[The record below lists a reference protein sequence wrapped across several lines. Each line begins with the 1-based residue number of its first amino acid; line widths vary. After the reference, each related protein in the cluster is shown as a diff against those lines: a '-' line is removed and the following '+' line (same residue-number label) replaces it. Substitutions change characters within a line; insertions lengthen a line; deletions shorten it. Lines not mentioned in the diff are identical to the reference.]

1 MSGIRAYELVTWALE
16 AAPMLLAL
24 FVLLRTRRRY
34 PLSDLVYLCVLLYVA
49 VLALVM
55 GPGRTPYAGAG
66 HFLQGFALALVVRE
80 LLIRAQAVRGSR
92 LLGIFVAS
100 IVLALSAAFEV
111 VKWGAALAFGQDGSL
126 PAQADMLL
134 ALAGAAS
141 ALVVFARLHD
151 MRLKRLDRVSRDL
164 VIEPRSAH

>member
-1 MSGIRAYELVTWALE
+1 VTWALE

-34 PLSDLVYLCVLLYVA
+34 PLSDLVYLCVLLYVV

-55 GPGRTPYAGAG
+55 GPERNAYAGLG

-80 LLIRAQAVRGSR
+80 LLIRSQAVRGAR
-92 LLGIFVAS
+92 LLGLFVVS
-100 IVLALSAAFEV
+100 IVLAFSATFEV
-111 VKWGAALAFGQDGSL
+111 VKWAAALTLGEPASL

-134 ALAGAAS
+134 ALAGAAG

-151 MRLKRLDRVSRDL
+151 WRLKRLDRVSRDL

>member
-1 MSGIRAYELVTWALE
+1 VSALRPYELATWALE

-55 GPGRTPYAGAG
+55 GPERNAYAGLG

-80 LLIRAQAVRGSR
+80 LLIRSQSVRGAR
-92 LLGIFVAS
+92 LLAFLVAS
-100 IVLALSAAFEV
+100 IVLALSATFEV
-111 VKWGAALAFGQDGSL
+111 VKWGAAVMLGQAASL

-151 MRLKRLDRVSRDL
+151 LRLKRLDRLSRDL
-164 VIEPRSAH
+164 EVVPRSAH

>member
-1 MSGIRAYELVTWALE
+1 MSGLRPYELVTWALE

-49 VLALVM
+49 ILALVM
-55 GPGRTPYAGAG
+55 GPDRTPYAGLG

-80 LLIRAQAVRGSR
+80 LLIRSQAVRGSR
-92 LLGIFVAS
+92 LLGLFVAS

-111 VKWGAALAFGQDGSL
+111 VKWGAAMAFGQDGAL

-134 ALAGAAS
+134 ALAGAAA

-151 MRLKRLDRVSRDL
+151 LRLKRLDRVSRDL
-164 VIEPRSAH
+164 VVEPRSAH

>member
-1 MSGIRAYELVTWALE
+1 
-16 AAPMLLAL
+16 MLLAL
-24 FVLLRTRRRY
+24 FVLLSTRRRY

-49 VLALVM
+49 VLALLM
-55 GPGRTPYAGAG
+55 GPERNPYAGLG

-80 LLIRAQAVRGSR
+80 LLIRSQSVRGAR
-92 LLGIFVAS
+92 LLAFLVAS
-100 IVLALSAAFEV
+100 IVLALSATFEM
-111 VKWGAALAFGQDGSL
+111 VKWGAAVMLGQIAAL

-151 MRLKRLDRVSRDL
+151 LRLKRLDRLSRDL
-164 VIEPRSAH
+164 EVQPRSAH

>member
-1 MSGIRAYELVTWALE
+1 VSGIRPYELVTWALE

-55 GPGRTPYAGAG
+55 GPDRTPYAGLG

-80 LLIRAQAVRGSR
+80 VLIRSQVVRGSR
-92 LLGIFVAS
+92 LLSVFVAS

-111 VKWGAALAFGQDGSL
+111 VKWATALAFGEDGAL
-126 PAQADMLL
+126 PAQVDMLL

-141 ALVVFARLHD
+141 ALVVFARVHD
-151 MRLKRLDRVSRDL
+151 WRLKRLDRVRRDL